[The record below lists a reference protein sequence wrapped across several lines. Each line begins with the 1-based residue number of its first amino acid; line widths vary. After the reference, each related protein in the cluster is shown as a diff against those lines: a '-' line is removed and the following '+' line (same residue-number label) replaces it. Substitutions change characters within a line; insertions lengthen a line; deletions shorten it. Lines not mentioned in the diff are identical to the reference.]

1 MKVYFFHFE
10 KKLNSTKRPNLQ
22 SDLYFQYD
30 VNWKRPTSIT
40 SPTIEI
46 AVETISEWDLDYNYV
61 YIPSFKR
68 FYFIQN
74 LTVVS
79 ANLIEYSL
87 SVDVLASYK
96 DDILGSSLYVLRS
109 SSNYSRL
116 IPDEAIVHNSK
127 VNHVYN
133 ASSLNG
139 LNPTGC
145 YILTVI
151 NGDSFETANPSNTMY
166 VVSGSELASFVSY
179 IYDEARISDF
189 SDPDLVATFYN
200 PLQYVTS
207 CRWFPLDKA
216 SIQGNETTIKY
227 GWYDTNINAHYVTR
241 YGVTIHGSIEV
252 PLSQDDWFYLNN
264 DWVNHSLYIRG
275 FGSCDIDP
283 IYSGETLDL
292 DVFIDF
298 NTGNSRCLIKNGSSP
313 FSDSVINELHGK
325 LSAEVSLAQLE
336 ANPNLPLSKDGLIK
350 TGASII
356 AGTKGL
362 GASVVNFFKDVT
374 SGKGLVNSVT
384 QNFGKNT
391 ASSIAESTKQNL
403 LNPSVHTLGANGD
416 IYFIKSQVGTALIHT
431 RYFLPESYPT
441 LECGKPLNK
450 VVQLSTLSGYTQVA
464 NGLIRIG
471 GLVEERNAI
480 TTILEGGFIIE

>member
-1 MKVYFFHFE
+1 
-10 KKLNSTKRPNLQ
+10 
-22 SDLYFQYD
+22 
-30 VNWKRPTSIT
+30 
-40 SPTIEI
+40 
-46 AVETISEWDLDYNYV
+46 
-61 YIPSFKR
+61 
-68 FYFIQN
+68 
-74 LTVVS
+74 
-79 ANLIEYSL
+79 
-87 SVDVLASYK
+87 
-96 DDILGSSLYVLRS
+96 
-109 SSNYSRL
+109 
-116 IPDEAIVHNSK
+116 
-127 VNHVYN
+127 
-133 ASSLNG
+133 
-139 LNPTGC
+139 
-145 YILTVI
+145 
-151 NGDSFETANPSNTMY
+151 MY

-207 CRWFPLDKA
+207 CRWFPLDKS

-241 YGVTIHGSIEV
+241 YGITIRGSIEV
-252 PLSQDDWFYLNN
+252 PLDSSEWYYLNN

-283 IYSGETLDL
+283 IYSGETLDIE
-292 DVFIDF
+292 VYIDF
-298 NTGNSRCLIKNGSSP
+298 NTGNSRCLILTDSGL
-313 FSDSVINELHGK
+313 SDSIIDELHGK

-356 AGTKGL
+356 AGSKGL

-416 IYFIKSQVGTALIHT
+416 IYFIKYAPGTMLIHT
-431 RYFLPESYPT
+431 RYFRPESDPV